1 MIIPNGKYNNKKYEY
16 TKDGTVI
23 PGSNIPLKHYSTAN
37 IVLCDGN
44 ITLYVN
50 DKILNFVENWKGTY
64 AIKDGKFTSTLSL
77 MDGDRSIGF
86 ATLSG
91 KIPESSN
98 ILPLLGK
105 WAIKGQSGNW
115 HFNNLFG

>member
-44 ITLYVN
+44 S
-50 DKILNFVENWKGTY
+50 TY